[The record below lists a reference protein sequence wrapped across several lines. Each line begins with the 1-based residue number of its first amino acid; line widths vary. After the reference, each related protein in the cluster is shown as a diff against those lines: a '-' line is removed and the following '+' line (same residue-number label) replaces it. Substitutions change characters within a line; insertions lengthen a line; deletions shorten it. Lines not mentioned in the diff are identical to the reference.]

1 MIIKS
6 EKKKKIDTIL
16 LKRCIEDEIFE
27 QYDDKKTI
35 MTVK

>member
-6 EKKKKIDTIL
+6 EKKKKTDTIL
-16 LKRCIEDEIFE
+16 LKRCIEDEMFG